1 MLIRDI
7 KKEVVMTEIKKCLE
21 TEALAMQKIGS
32 EFEKL
37 PKESQLRVI
46 QWLSSVL
53 GKDEI
58 PNQQDSQG
66 QSKIQSGDIR
76 KFFENKAPKNNYEKI
91 AVLAYHYEL
100 VQKKGNFTLD
110 DITKLWD
117 ETKAVLPGK
126 QVITNAWRDCRSKYQ
141 YITACQGTKQ
151 SRITTR
157 GQKLVEALP
166 TASKDLRG
174 GVKSRKKKK
183 DKK

>member
-1 MLIRDI
+1 MNVAKQSLAD
-7 KKEVVMTEIKKCLE
+7 
-21 TEALAMQKIGS
+21 EALAMQKIGS

-37 PKESQLRVI
+37 PKESQLRVV

-58 PNQQDSQG
+58 PSQQESQG

-76 KFFENKAPKNNYEKI
+76 KFFESKAPKNNYEKI
-91 AVLAYHYEL
+91 AVVAYYYEL
-100 VQKKGNFTLD
+100 IQKKGNFTLD

-117 ETKAVLPGK
+117 ETKEVLPGK
-126 QVITNAWRDCRSKYQ
+126 QVINNAWRDCRSKYQ

-151 SRITTR
+151 NRIATR

-166 TASKDLRG
+166 AASKDLRG